1 MRTLK
6 KVLALTVVLATLLS
20 ISAFAAFSDE
30 ESIDESFVDAVN
42 LLGALNVMTG
52 DTEGTFRP
60 NDTISRAEAA
70 KMIYVIRNG
79 GVDDQAAG
87 WTGMSTFSDVASGV
101 WFEGYVNYCASLGII
116 AGVGGG
122 KFNPSGAVT
131 GVELAKMLLVVADYK
146 PDIEG
151 YTGAGWNLNVI
162 RDAQT
167 VGMFEGYTLAYSA
180 AATRQQAAQLFSN
193 AILETEMAVYI
204 GDTRVNDLSMV
215 GSSDTIGGRFFDLEI
230 ATGVL
235 EQVPYV
241 TLNATGEADLD
252 VNNDEAVVN
261 VTSTTASADG
271 TGHFVF
277 AVEPEL
283 LYQEVDVVYKEN
295 NNNDNGLDD
304 KDTVYS
310 VYATG
315 TSTVYETTMD
325 AVTLDVTNADDASA
339 EHNLTVKFDG
349 YNGGRARTYTDVTVS
364 GGSPAA
370 RTIPVFTNYYLGKTV
385 AASISVN
392 EDGEYYVVNSAFL
405 SNDSTAPVRMVD
417 SDSDGFID
425 AAFVTATLYGE
436 VANYNPDRNDFATGI
451 EFGDL
456 AIDTDRDEDEFA
468 LYTFEDDLVEGD
480 IVAVTVDVTSG
491 EPAYT
496 VSLVEPVVG
505 ELTRITTDSETMV
518 VGGTTYSFF
527 GMTFDGEY
535 GAARSTALDDVTIA
549 DYGTSDLGEELY
561 LYTDGTYIFAATD
574 GTGNSVGSNFG
585 YVKAIRLGADSADQM
600 ETDVIKV
607 QMTLADGT
615 TNVYDYYDRGDDAT
629 EYVRA
634 ADIGEDADENGT
646 WETDNTD
653 NFVGELVEYRISG
666 SRVTFYK
673 TPTANDKVADN
684 DVGYG
689 GVYNKV
695 AYDSNKGVF
704 GTSLR
709 VSDSSVFFV
718 ENADGDVEV
727 FTGAELKGEPT
738 ITNDVVY
745 NTTTG
750 YTANDD
756 MHVVW
761 SKPTNGLQTIA
772 FAVLDDYS
780 ALSEGG
786 TFALTT
792 SNLSQDGTGSS
803 AVDVMTLIMSD
814 DEEGTANEVTVDGTN
829 LARRKLYA
837 ASVDSNSVYDLAP
850 VDLSGRTSS
859 ENDDVSIG
867 SVSAVDGNAVQIGND
882 IYTVTDDTIILS
894 VDTTNWVYDI
904 TSSITRAEDGAENII
919 FTADEK
925 GNLINV
931 WIEEDGSSLESLVS
945 YGAAADTVTL
955 SSVSALTYQTE
966 VELGLA
972 GTENFTGTVKLQKS
986 DGAATPAFTDVADNT
1001 PIDDG
1006 SYRLVIVLTANT
1018 GHFFAD
1024 KVTAAVDG
1032 WTVDTAVTGD
1042 GGKTLTI
1049 TTKTANF
1056 TAPTEIEDTTGF
1068 GLPTNTDVDTD
1079 AVLSTL
1085 NSSVT
1090 EIDNSSVESVSW
1102 AAASDAE
1109 TPVSALVG
1117 GTEYIISVEL
1127 SADSGY
1133 IFNCDDLATALESFT
1148 ATGWSDFAIEP
1159 ATGYADT
1166 VTITAHI
1173 TAVNVTLGTEIT
1185 VPSDASVS
1193 TSTQFFTED
1202 KFSLEHA
1209 TLSAFTVERDNSG
1222 WGSVSDFTNT
1232 GDYRVSFTL
1241 TPEEGYEFDSSLVS
1255 GTVTVTNSTVFTV
1268 DSATALSG
1276 DALNVVLTFT
1286 VS

>member
-252 VNNDEAVVN
+252 VNNDEAVVD
-261 VTSTTASADG
+261 VTSTTATTTAG
-271 TGHFVF
+271 ALTGDSNFVF

-283 LYQEVDVVYKEN
+283 LYQEVDVVYKESGN
-295 NNNDNGLDD
+295 RDGLDD

-339 EHNLTVKFDG
+339 EHKLTVKFDG
-349 YNGGRARTYTDVTVS
+349 YNGGRARTYTNDSS
-364 GGSPAA
+364 GA

-385 AASISVN
+385 AASTSVN

-436 VANYNPDRNDFATGI
+436 VANYNPDRNDFETGI

-456 AIDTDRDEDEFA
+456 EIDTNRDEDEFA

-480 IVAVTVDVTSG
+480 IVAVTVDVLSG
-491 EPAYT
+491 EEHYT

-505 ELTRITTDSETMV
+505 ELTRITADSETMV

-527 GMTFDGEY
+527 GMTFDGVY
-535 GAARSTALDDVTIA
+535 GVARNTTLDDVTIA

-561 LYTDGTYIFAATD
+561 LYVDGTYIFAATD
-574 GTGNSVGSNFG
+574 GTGNSVGGNFG
-585 YVKAIRLGADSADQM
+585 YVQDIRLGADSANQM
-600 ETDVIKV
+600 KTDVIKV
-607 QMTLADGT
+607 QLTTADGVT
-615 TNVYDYYDRGDDAT
+615 DVYDYYDRGDDAT

-653 NFVGELVEYRISG
+653 NFIGELVEYRING
-666 SRVTFYK
+666 TNITFYK
-673 TPTANDKVADN
+673 TPTAYDKVAEG

-689 GVYNKV
+689 GNYSAV
-695 AYDSNKGVF
+695 AYNSDKGTF
-704 GTSLR
+704 GNALR

-718 ENADGDVEV
+718 VNDDDEVEV

-738 ITNDVVY
+738 ISNDVVY
-745 NTTTG
+745 NTTSG
-750 YTANDD
+750 YTASDD

-780 ALSEGG
+780 DLSEGG

-814 DEEGTANEVTVDGTN
+814 DEEGTANEVTVDGSS
-829 LARRKLYA
+829 LARRKLYTV
-837 ASVDSNSVYDLAP
+837 SVDSNNVHTLDKVTLTNAVP
-850 VDLSGRTSS
+850 TG
-859 ENDDVSIG
+859 DDEVIIG
-867 SVSAVDGNAVQIGND
+867 SVSAVDGNAVQIDGT

-931 WIEEDGSSLESLVS
+931 WIEEDGLTLRSLVN
-945 YGAAADTVTL
+945 YADTD
-955 SSVSALTYQTE
+955 E
-966 VELGLA
+966 VEL
-972 GTENFTGTVKLQKS
+972 
-986 DGAATPAFTDVADNT
+986 
-1001 PIDDG
+1001 
-1006 SYRLVIVLTANT
+1006 
-1018 GHFFAD
+1018 
-1024 KVTAAVDG
+1024 
-1032 WTVDTAVTGD
+1032 TVDAVNVGD
-1042 GGKTLTI
+1042 
-1049 TTKTANF
+1049 
-1056 TAPTEIEDTTGF
+1056 
-1068 GLPTNTDVDTD
+1068 
-1079 AVLSTL
+1079 
-1085 NSSVT
+1085 
-1090 EIDNSSVESVSW
+1090 
-1102 AAASDAE
+1102 
-1109 TPVSALVG
+1109 
-1117 GTEYIISVEL
+1117 
-1127 SADSGY
+1127 
-1133 IFNCDDLATALESFT
+1133 
-1148 ATGWSDFAIEP
+1148 
-1159 ATGYADT
+1159 DT
-1166 VTITAHI
+1166 VTINPEAGALYSIAVEQYEDNDFSAAGNTVNATVTVTPTAGTSFASSVTVTVNGG
-1173 TAVNVTLGTEIT
+1173 TAATPVKPENDGTLVIEVSAT
-1185 VPSDASVS
+1185 VVDTIDDLSKLTLAAPTNGAELPDAIAD
-1193 TSTQFFTED
+1193 TGAE
-1202 KFSLEHA
+1202 
-1209 TLSAFTVERDNSG
+1209 FTVASTTWKENDAE
-1222 WGSVSDFTNT
+1222 GSAAT
-1232 GDYRVSFTL
+1232 GNAAGGTTYYVEVVLNPKANYSFDADLDDTTL
-1241 TPEEGYEFDSSLVS
+1241 TGVTGFTAPAVTVNED
-1255 GTVTVTNSTVFTV
+1255 GTVTVIATVEVALESIESLPEITLAAPANNTGSLSDEATFSTTAGIV
-1268 DSATALSG
+1268 DGPVSVTWTKGGSPIDTTATGSG
-1276 DALNVVLTFT
+1276 EYVATFT
-1286 VS
+1286 LVADEGYVFDDSLVGSVTNAGITDFDTVTATKSGNDLVITATKTFA

>member
-20 ISAFAAFSDE
+20 ISSFAAFSDE

-87 WTGMSTFSDVASGV
+87 WTGMSTFSDVTPGV

-116 AGVGGG
+116 AGVGNGL
-122 KFNPSGAVT
+122 FNPSGAVT

-230 ATGVL
+230 ATGEL
-235 EQVPYV
+235 EQIPYV
-241 TLNATGEADLD
+241 TLNANGNADLD

-261 VTSTTASADG
+261 VTSTTAEANG

-277 AVEPEL
+277 DVDPEL
-283 LYQEVDVVYKEN
+283 LAQEINVVYKESGN
-295 NNNDNGLDD
+295 RGGLDNR
-304 KDTVYS
+304 DTVYS
-310 VYATG
+310 VYATD

-325 AVTLDVTNADDASA
+325 DIGLDVNS
-339 EHNLTVKFDG
+339 NGLLTVSFTG
-349 YNGGRARTYTDVTVS
+349 YNGGRDKVYTNVEGV
-364 GGSPAA
+364 A
-370 RTIPVFTNYYLGKTV
+370 RTIPVYTNYYLGTEV
-385 AASISVN
+385 SAGT
-392 EDGEYYVVNSAFL
+392 EDGKAAVLNDEFL
-405 SNDSTAPVRMVD
+405 SNDSTAPVRLVD
-417 SDSDGFID
+417 SDNDGFID
-425 AAFVTATLYGE
+425 AAFVTAILYGE

-468 LYTFEDDLVEGD
+468 LYTFEDDLAEGD

-527 GMTFDGEY
+527 GLSFDGVY
-535 GAARSTALDDVTIA
+535 GTDGIDVTIA

-585 YVKAIRLGADSADQM
+585 YVKNIRLNADSADQM

-607 QMTLADGT
+607 QMTLADGS
-615 TNVYDYYDRGDDAT
+615 TNVYDYYDRDGD
-629 EYVRA
+629 EYVGEEEITEA
-634 ADIGEDADENGT
+634 TKANFIGK
-646 WETDNTD
+646 
-653 NFVGELVEYRISG
+653 LVEYRISG
-666 SRVTFYK
+666 TNVTFYE
-673 TPTANDKVADN
+673 TPTASDKVADDN
-684 DVGYG
+684 VGYG
-689 GVYNKV
+689 WNAG
-695 AYDSNKGVF
+695 AAMSFDSAKGVF

-709 VSDSSVFFV
+709 VSDSSVFFF
-718 ENADGDVEV
+718 ENSDGDVEV
-727 FTGAELKGEPT
+727 FTGAELKGTPT
-738 ITNDVVY
+738 ITPAGVY
-745 NTTTG
+745 DNNV
-750 YTANDD
+750 ANYAR
-756 MHVVW
+756 MNIVW
-761 SKPTNGLQTIA
+761 AKPTNGLKTIA
-772 FAVLDDYS
+772 FAVLDDTS
-780 ALSEGG
+780 NLSEGG
-786 TFALTT
+786 TFALAT
-792 SNLSQDGTGSS
+792 SNLSQDGSGSS
-803 AVDVMTLIMSD
+803 AVDVMTLILSG
-814 DEEGTANEVTVDGTN
+814 DEEGTANEQQVDGTD

-904 TSSITRAEDGAENII
+904 TNRITRAEDGAENII
-919 FTADEK
+919 FTADDE

-931 WIEEDGSSLESLVS
+931 WIEEDGLTLRSLVN
-945 YGAAADTVTL
+945 YADTDEVELTVDAVNVGDDTVTINPEAGAL
-955 SSVSALTYQTE
+955 YSIAVEQDEDNDFSAAGNTVNATVTVTPVDGTSFADSVT
-966 VELGLA
+966 VNVNG
-972 GTENFTGTVKLQKS
+972 GT
-986 DGAATPAFTDVADNT
+986 AATPVEPEN
-1001 PIDDG
+1001 DG
-1006 SYRLVIVLTANT
+1006 TLVIEVSATVVDTIDALTGLALDAPANGVTLDSTVDASAIT
-1018 GHFFAD
+1018 G
-1024 KVTAAVDG
+1024 
-1032 WTVDTAVTGD
+1032 VDTAVVAWHEDTADGSEASGNAV
-1042 GGKTLTI
+1042 GGKTY
-1049 TTKTANF
+1049 
-1056 TAPTEIEDTTGF
+1056 
-1068 GLPTNTDVDTD
+1068 V
-1079 AVLSTL
+1079 AV
-1085 NSSVT
+1085 
-1090 EIDNSSVESVSW
+1090 
-1102 AAASDAE
+1102 
-1109 TPVSALVG
+1109 
-1117 GTEYIISVEL
+1117 
-1127 SADSGY
+1127 
-1133 IFNCDDLATALESFT
+1133 
-1148 ATGWSDFAIEP
+1148 
-1159 ATGYADT
+1159 
-1166 VTITAHI
+1166 
-1173 TAVNVTLGTEIT
+1173 VTLTAKENYSFSEDLDGETIALAGDDAAEVT
-1185 VPSDASVS
+1185 VN
-1193 TSTQFFTED
+1193 ED
-1202 KFSLEHA
+1202 
-1209 TLSAFTVERDNSG
+1209 
-1222 WGSVSDFTNT
+1222 
-1232 GDYRVSFTL
+1232 
-1241 TPEEGYEFDSSLVS
+1241 
-1255 GTVTVTNSTVFTV
+1255 GTVTVIATVEVALEEIPTGLTLSGWTAPSAAESVFPAVDDLIYSGGTIDGTEFTAEAV
-1268 DSATALSG
+1268 WYNVTDSADVSDPSSTAPEATDSYRVTLTLTPAEGFGFSNDYDANDDINVTGLSG
-1276 DALNVVLTFT
+1276 YAVSSVEISGDNLVIVMT
-1286 VS
+1286 VTAGA

>member
-60 NDTISRAEAA
+60 NDTIMRAEAA

-87 WTGMSTFSDVASGV
+87 WTGMSTFSDVPSGA
-101 WFEGYVNYCASLGII
+101 WYEGYVNYCASLGII
-116 AGVGGG
+116 AGVGNGL
-122 KFNPSGAVT
+122 FNPNGAVT

-151 YTGAGWNLNVI
+151 YTGTGWNLNVI

-230 ATGVL
+230 ATGEL
-235 EQVPYV
+235 QQVPHV
-241 TLNATGEADLD
+241 TLNASTKDEKTDKETAPATADLD
-252 VNNDEAVVN
+252 LNNNEAVVN
-261 VTSTTASADG
+261 VTSITATTSASTPL
-271 TGHFVF
+271 TGDSNFVF
-277 AVEPEL
+277 DVDPEL
-283 LYQEVDVVYKEN
+283 LYQEVDVVYKESGN
-295 NNNDNGLDD
+295 RDGLDN

-325 AVTLDVTNADDASA
+325 DIGLDIND
-339 EHNLTVKFDG
+339 NGLLTVSFTG
-349 YNGGRARTYTDVTVS
+349 YNGGRARAYTNVTVNNNTV
-364 GGSPAA
+364 A
-370 RTIPVFTNYYLGKTV
+370 RTFPVFTNYYLGSTIDV
-385 AASISVN
+385 GVDD
-392 EDGEYYVVNSAFL
+392 DGEDAVLNARFL

-607 QMTLADGT
+607 QMTTADGIT
-615 TNVYDYYDRGDDAT
+615 DVYDYYDRGDDAT

-653 NFVGELVEYRISG
+653 NFVGKLVEYRISG
-666 SRVTFYK
+666 TNVTFYE
-673 TPTANDKVADN
+673 TPTASDKVADDN
-684 DVGYG
+684 VGYG
-689 GVYNKV
+689 WNAG
-695 AYDSNKGVF
+695 AAMSFDSAKGVF

-709 VSDSSVFFV
+709 VSDSSVFFF
-718 ENADGDVEV
+718 ENSDGDVEV
-727 FTGAELKGEPT
+727 FTGAELKGTPT
-738 ITNDVVY
+738 ITPAGVY
-745 NTTTG
+745 DNNV
-750 YTANDD
+750 ANYAR
-756 MHVVW
+756 MNIVW
-761 SKPTNGLQTIA
+761 AKPTNGLKTIA
-772 FAVLDDYS
+772 FAVLDDTS
-780 ALSEGG
+780 NLSEGG

-904 TSSITRAEDGAENII
+904 TNRITRAEDGAENII
-919 FTADEK
+919 FTADDE

-931 WIEEDGSSLESLVS
+931 WIEEDGLTLRSLVN
-945 YGAAADTVTL
+945 YADTDEVELTVDAVNVGDDTVTINPEAGAL
-955 SSVSALTYQTE
+955 YSIAVEQDEDNDFSAAGNTVNATVTVTPVDGTSFADSVT
-966 VELGLA
+966 VNVNG
-972 GTENFTGTVKLQKS
+972 GT
-986 DGAATPAFTDVADNT
+986 AATPVEPEN
-1001 PIDDG
+1001 DG
-1006 SYRLVIVLTANT
+1006 TLVIEVSATVVDTIDALTGLALDAPANGVTLDSTVDAPAIT
-1018 GHFFAD
+1018 G
-1024 KVTAAVDG
+1024 
-1032 WTVDTAVTGD
+1032 VDTAVVAWHEDTADGSEASGNAV
-1042 GGKTLTI
+1042 GGKTY
-1049 TTKTANF
+1049 
-1056 TAPTEIEDTTGF
+1056 
-1068 GLPTNTDVDTD
+1068 V
-1079 AVLSTL
+1079 AV
-1085 NSSVT
+1085 
-1090 EIDNSSVESVSW
+1090 
-1102 AAASDAE
+1102 
-1109 TPVSALVG
+1109 
-1117 GTEYIISVEL
+1117 
-1127 SADSGY
+1127 
-1133 IFNCDDLATALESFT
+1133 
-1148 ATGWSDFAIEP
+1148 
-1159 ATGYADT
+1159 
-1166 VTITAHI
+1166 
-1173 TAVNVTLGTEIT
+1173 VTLTAKENYSFSEDLDDETIALAGDDAAEVT
-1185 VPSDASVS
+1185 VN
-1193 TSTQFFTED
+1193 ED
-1202 KFSLEHA
+1202 
-1209 TLSAFTVERDNSG
+1209 
-1222 WGSVSDFTNT
+1222 
-1232 GDYRVSFTL
+1232 
-1241 TPEEGYEFDSSLVS
+1241 
-1255 GTVTVTNSTVFTV
+1255 GTVTVIATVEVALESIESLPEITLAAPANNTGSLSDEATFSTTAGIV
-1268 DSATALSG
+1268 DGPVSVTWTKDGSPIDTTATGSG
-1276 DALNVVLTFT
+1276 EYVATFT
-1286 VS
+1286 LVADEGYVFDDSLVGSVTNAGITDFDTVTATKSGNDLVITATKTFA